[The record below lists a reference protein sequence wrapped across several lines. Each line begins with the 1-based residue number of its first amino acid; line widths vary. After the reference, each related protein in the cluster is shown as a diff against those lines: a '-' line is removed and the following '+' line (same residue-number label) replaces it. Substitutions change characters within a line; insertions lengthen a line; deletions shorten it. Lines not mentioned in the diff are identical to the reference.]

1 MRDKRVLFVLAAFAA
16 ILIAAAFALNALSSE
31 RKEIEKL
38 RKQHAEML
46 DAKDEYLSL
55 RQVVQARE
63 ARKNLSNVQ
72 GIVQALDE
80 VFVPVG
86 LKDRLKT
93 IKSTGRRETSD
104 GYEEEADVS
113 MEKLSMNEMVNIFF
127 RIENAP
133 MVLTVK
139 KVTIKKS
146 FENPELMNISMLVSF
161 LKPK

>member
-1 MRDKRVLFVLAAFAA
+1 MRDKRVLFVPAAFAA